1 MIEAALPGA
10 SWHPEWANDA
20 EVSASCVA
28 AFLAA
33 VANHPL
39 TPPRLT
45 GTP

>member
-1 MIEAALPGA
+1 MTEAALPGA
-10 SWHPEWANDA
+10 SWHPERANA
-20 EVSASCVA
+20 TEVSASYVA
-28 AFLAA
+28 AILAA